1 MRDPALA
8 SVYVD
13 YFNETHGMVR
23 DTMRRFVNE
32 AVKPHIDAWEEAG
45 AFPREI
51 YPQAGQPGLAEHR
64 PSDRVWRLGRQDVFL
79 KVAASELMRSG
90 SGGFV
95 ASLGSLDIGLPP
107 AGLAHGLGGAQGTHR
122 AAGARGREDH
132 RPGHHRAQRRLGC
145 GQPHPRGA
153 TATTTWSTA
162 PRPSSPRARADYYTV
177 AVRTGEAG
185 FGGVSLL
192 LIEKGTPG
200 FTVGRKLKKMGW
212 WASDTA
218 ELFFQ
223 DCRVPAENLL
233 GPENSGF
240 FTIMANFQAE
250 RLSLAIMAYMTAQLA
265 LEQCLAYVKERTT
278 FGKPL
283 SKHQVIRHKLAE
295 MATQVNVA
303 REYTYRC
310 AARMQ
315 AGESAIAEVSMA
327 KNFATSVS
335 TMVTD
340 EAVQIFGGMGYMR
353 ESLVERLY
361 RDNRILS
368 IGGGTHEIM
377 NEIISEATG
386 VVTDMAMPPLL
397 SGLRVLDLTRNLP
410 GRLPRA
416 CWPTWA
422 PPSSRWSRPRV
433 TRRGRWRR
441 CSRRSTT
448 ARNAAA
454 STSAAAP
461 TSTACAPGCRR
472 PTCCSTASAPVC
484 CRAWGW
490 MRPRCTR

>member
-1 MRDPALA
+1 MRDPAL
-8 SVYVD
+8 SGVYVS
-13 YFNETHGMVR
+13 YFNETHNMVR
-23 DTMRRFVNE
+23 STMRRFIDE
-32 AVKPHIDAWEEAG
+32 AVKPHIDEWEEAG
-45 AFPREI
+45 SFPREL
-51 YPQAGQPGLAEHR
+51 YAQAGGLGLLSIGHPTEF
-64 PSDRVWRLGRQDVFL
+64 GGTGEQDVFL
-79 KVAASELMRSG
+79 KVAASEELMRSG

-107 AGLAHGLGGAQGTHR
+107 VWRVGSEALKQRIVPQVLAGEKIIALAITEPSGGSDVANLKTR
-122 AAGARGREDH
+122 AVRDGDH
-132 RPGHHRAQRRLGC
+132 YVVNGSKTFITSGV
-145 GQPHPRGA
+145 
-153 TATTTWSTA
+153 
-162 PRPSSPRARADYYTV
+162 RADYYTV

-200 FTVGRKLKKMGW
+200 FSVGRNLKKMGW

-223 DCRVPAENLL
+223 DCRVPAANLL

-250 RLSLAIMAYMTAQLA
+250 RLSLAVMSNMTAQLA

-295 MATQVNVA
+295 MATQLDVS

-315 AGESAIAEVSMA
+315 AGESAISEVSMA

-335 TMVTD
+335 TMVTN

-377 NEIISEATG
+377 NEIISKQ
-386 VVTDMAMPPLL
+386 L
-397 SGLRVLDLTRNLP
+397 GL
-410 GRLPRA
+410 
-416 CWPTWA
+416 
-422 PPSSRWSRPRV
+422 
-433 TRRGRWRR
+433 
-441 CSRRSTT
+441 
-448 ARNAAA
+448 
-454 STSAAAP
+454 
-461 TSTACAPGCRR
+461 
-472 PTCCSTASAPVC
+472 
-484 CRAWGW
+484 
-490 MRPRCTR
+490 

>member
-1 MRDPALA
+1 MRDPAL
-8 SVYVD
+8 SGVYVS

-45 AFPREI
+45 GFPREV
-51 YPQAGQPGLAEHR
+51 YQQAGSLGL
-64 PSDRVWRLGRQDVFL
+64 LGIGHPTEFGGAGEQDVFL
-79 KVAASELMRSG
+79 KVAASEELMRSG

-107 AGLAHGLGGAQGTHR
+107 VWRVGSDALKARVVPQVIAGEKIIALAITEPSGGSDVANLKTR
-122 AAGARGREDH
+122 AVRDGDH
-132 RPGHHRAQRRLGC
+132 YVVNGSKTFITSG
-145 GQPHPRGA
+145 
-153 TATTTWSTA
+153 
-162 PRPSSPRARADYYTV
+162 ARADYYTV

-192 LIEKGTPG
+192 LIEKDTPG
-200 FTVGRKLKKMGW
+200 FTVGRNLKKMGW

-223 DCRVPAENLL
+223 DCRVPADNLL
-233 GPENSGF
+233 GPENLGF

-250 RLSLAIMAYMTAQLA
+250 RLSLAVMAYMTAQLA
-265 LEQCLAYVKERTT
+265 LEQCLAYVKERVT

-295 MATQVNVA
+295 MATQVDVA
-303 REYTYRC
+303 REYAYRC

-335 TMVTD
+335 SMVTD
-340 EAVQIFGGMGYMR
+340 EAVQIFGGMGFMR

-377 NEIISEATG
+377 NEIIG
-386 VVTDMAMPPLL
+386 KQL
-397 SGLRVLDLTRNLP
+397 GL
-410 GRLPRA
+410 
-416 CWPTWA
+416 
-422 PPSSRWSRPRV
+422 
-433 TRRGRWRR
+433 
-441 CSRRSTT
+441 
-448 ARNAAA
+448 
-454 STSAAAP
+454 
-461 TSTACAPGCRR
+461 
-472 PTCCSTASAPVC
+472 
-484 CRAWGW
+484 
-490 MRPRCTR
+490 

>member
-23 DTMRRFVNE
+23 DTMRRFVSE

-45 AFPREI
+45 GFPREV
-51 YPQAGQPGLAEHR
+51 YQQAGSLCL
-64 PSDRVWRLGRQDVFL
+64 LGIGHPTEFGGSGEQDVFL
-79 KVAASELMRSG
+79 KVAASEELMRSG

-107 AGLAHGLGGAQGTHR
+107 VWRTGSDALKASVVPQVLAGEKIIALAITEPSGGSDVANLKTR
-122 AAGARGREDH
+122 AVRDGDH
-132 RPGHHRAQRRLGC
+132 YVVNGSKTFITSG
-145 GQPHPRGA
+145 
-153 TATTTWSTA
+153 
-162 PRPSSPRARADYYTV
+162 ARADYYTV

-200 FTVGRKLKKMGW
+200 FTVGRNLKKMGW

-223 DCRVPAENLL
+223 DCRVPVENLL

-377 NEIISEATG
+377 NEIISKQ
-386 VVTDMAMPPLL
+386 L
-397 SGLRVLDLTRNLP
+397 GL
-410 GRLPRA
+410 
-416 CWPTWA
+416 
-422 PPSSRWSRPRV
+422 
-433 TRRGRWRR
+433 
-441 CSRRSTT
+441 
-448 ARNAAA
+448 
-454 STSAAAP
+454 
-461 TSTACAPGCRR
+461 
-472 PTCCSTASAPVC
+472 
-484 CRAWGW
+484 
-490 MRPRCTR
+490 